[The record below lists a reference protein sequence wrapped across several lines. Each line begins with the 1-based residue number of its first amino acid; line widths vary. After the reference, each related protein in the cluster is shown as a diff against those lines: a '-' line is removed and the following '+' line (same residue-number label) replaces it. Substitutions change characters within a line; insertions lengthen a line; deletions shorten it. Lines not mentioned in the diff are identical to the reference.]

1 MKTFRCDHCGHPLF
15 FENVQ
20 CLQCGSSLAF
30 LPDRLALCAI
40 EPAGSESLWRRKTAG
55 GRREGAPQYRLCH
68 NTTAYQACNFAVP
81 AHDPNEFC
89 ASCRQTR
96 VLPDLSVPQNVD
108 RWYRIE
114 AAKRRLFFTLARLGL
129 VNPTPPDGSRDGPVF
144 EFKVDMPGQMVLT
157 GHAGGV
163 ITLNVAEADD
173 AERTKR
179 RVELHEPYRTLLGH
193 LRHESGHYY
202 WDRLIDEGG
211 RVEAYRR
218 IFGDESIDYGEALQ
232 RHYASGGHPAGWEQ
246 QYVSAYATSHPWEDW
261 AETWAHYLHMVD
273 LLETAA
279 SYNTRVEV
287 PGAGADEV
295 EDPLDD
301 AQPDFDQLVEQWVP
315 VTLLVNSLNRS
326 LGQGDAYPFA
336 LSQPALDKLRFV
348 HDVIQEHRKQAA
360 MAPSRL
366 QVPAQAPAAAGSRDA
381 GSAMADQEPAERA
394 S

>member
-1 MKTFRCDHCGHPLF
+1 MKTFRCDHCGNPLF
-15 FENVQ
+15 FENVT
-20 CLQCGSSLAF
+20 CLRCGSNLAF

-40 EPAGSESLWRRKTAG
+40 EPAGPEGLWKRKSP
-55 GRREGAPQYRLCH
+55 RVRKEGAPQYRLCH

-89 ASCRQTR
+89 VSCRQTR
-96 VLPDLSVPQNVD
+96 VLPDLSMPENVEL
-108 RWYRIE
+108 WYRIE
-114 AAKRRLFFTLARLGL
+114 VAKRRLFFTLARLGL
-129 VNPTPPDGSRDGPVF
+129 VNVAPPNGERDGPVF
-144 EFKVDMPGQMVLT
+144 EFKADTPGEMVLT
-157 GHAGGV
+157 GHADGV

-179 RVELHEPYRTLLGH
+179 RLQMHEPYRTLLGH

-218 IFGDESIDYGEALQ
+218 VFGDESVDYGESLQ
-232 RHYASGGHPAGWEQ
+232 RHYASGGQPAGWEQ

-279 SYNTRVEV
+279 AYNTRVEV
-287 PGAGADEV
+287 PGSGFDEV
-295 EDPLDD
+295 DDPIDGGP
-301 AQPDFDQLVEQWVP
+301 PDFDQLVEQWVP

-336 LSQPALDKLRFV
+336 LSGRALDKLRFV
-348 HDVIQEHRKQAA
+348 HDVIHEQR
-360 MAPSRL
+360 RGRGT
-366 QVPAQAPAAAGSRDA
+366 AQAPAPAQEAPKA
-381 GSAMADQEPAERA
+381 EPGSAMADREPAERT